1 MQKETPTKN
10 ILYLKL
16 TEDEFFTISDALL
29 ECRNESYRM
38 ARKAESEP
46 QRDAYNKLAMD
57 YDKVNTTI
65 DNQVWDQTFSKPI
78 PNTKIK
84 MPF

>member
-1 MQKETPTKN
+1 MPKDTLTKN
-10 ILYLKL
+10 ILNLKL
-16 TEDEFFTISDALL
+16 TEEEFFTISSALL

-46 QRDAYNKLAMD
+46 QRDAYNRLAKD

-78 PNTKIK
+78 PDTKIK